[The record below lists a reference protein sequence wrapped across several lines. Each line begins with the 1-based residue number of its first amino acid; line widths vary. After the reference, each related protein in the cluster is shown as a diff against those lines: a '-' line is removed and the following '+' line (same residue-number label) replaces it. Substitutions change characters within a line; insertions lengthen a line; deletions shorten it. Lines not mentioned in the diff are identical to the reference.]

1 MNLRH
6 VLISA
11 PLAAALV
18 SSSAAANASPVEG
31 TRGGAPVAGEQLS
44 GGFGAAWL
52 VAAILVAG
60 LGLMVFTDDDEHPV
74 SP

>member
-6 VLISA
+6 VSLSV

-18 SSSAAANASPVEG
+18 SSSAIAHAAPVEG
-31 TRGGAPVAGEQLS
+31 TRDGAPVAGERLS

-52 VAAILVAG
+52 VAAILVVG
-60 LGLMVFTDDDEHPV
+60 LGIMVFTDDDEDPV